1 MRFRYFESKVKDLP
15 LFNLNDI
22 RKFDPGFHRRQLS
35 DWQKRGYIQHLAGG
49 YYILADREVN
59 DAFLYMTANQIY
71 TPSYVSLESAL
82 AYHQIIPESVL
93 GVTSVS
99 ARKTRQFESAWGQ
112 FSYRS
117 IKPALMFGYEVVIA
131 RLDQKFLIANL
142 EKAVLDYLYLNAHIQ
157 AGEDF
162 EGLRWNKSHLLHLGD
177 SPTFDQY
184 LKVFNKHALT
194 YRVASLMRYLDA

>member
-1 MRFRYFESKVKDLP
+1 MRFRNFESKVKDLP

-22 RKFDPGFHRRQLS
+22 RKYDPGFHRRQLS
-35 DWQKRGYIQHLAGG
+35 DWQKRGYIRHLAGG

-59 DAFLYMTANQIY
+59 DAFLYMAANRIY

-82 AYHQIIPESVL
+82 AFYQIIPESVL

-99 ARKTRQFESAWGQ
+99 ARKTRQFDSAWGQ

-117 IKPALMFGYEVVIA
+117 IKPAFMFGYEVVIT
-131 RLDQKFLIANL
+131 RPDQKFLIASL

-157 AGEDF
+157 VVEDF
-162 EGLRWNKSHLLHLGD
+162 EGLRWNKARLQHLND
-177 SPTFDQY
+177 SPTFEQFM
-184 LKVFNKHALT
+184 KVFDKQALRF
-194 YRVASLMRYLDA
+194 RVKALMRYLDA